1 MLRRFL
7 LVVTLT
13 TSVHLLG
20 QNGTN
25 GSTNTA
31 APVPGTGYVNN
42 GGYVTTAGNGQ
53 LVTPQAAYGTPAPTA
68 GISNG
73 DRAGITNNAPI
84 QSSALVPSE
93 PQVIG
98 VIENAPTVPLG
109 AAPSTYT
116 GNGNANA
123 ENSAGPTNDLGPSYF
138 SNTPAAMS
146 PEASLAE
153 VAAQYRARHGSTTAH
168 RYTNADIA
176 QLRNQ
181 GTGIVL
187 ETSTPPSPAA
197 SGGRQTTA
205 TATQAPQPA
214 PPVTVAQAQPPTP
227 GPQQPAPSA
236 PQSNPQPQQG
246 NTGTTPQIN
255 QPPANST
262 SENTSR
268 LPATS
273 SFLPLLGLLGL
284 ASGGVGLWFRRRRA

>member
-1 MLRRFL
+1 MRPKTARCSDIPCLLISNPIRRWPEDFLMLRRFL

-109 AAPSTYT
+109 AAPPTYT
-116 GNGNANA
+116 ANA
-123 ENSAGPTNDLGPSYF
+123 HPNPPNSPPPPTHLPPSSSPNTPPPGTAQPHAPRPPAARAGP
-138 SNTPAAMS
+138 
-146 PEASLAE
+146 
-153 VAAQYRARHGSTTAH
+153 
-168 RYTNADIA
+168 
-176 QLRNQ
+176 
-181 GTGIVL
+181 VL
-187 ETSTPPSPAA
+187 C
-197 SGGRQTTA
+197 
-205 TATQAPQPA
+205 
-214 PPVTVAQAQPPTP
+214 
-227 GPQQPAPSA
+227 
-236 PQSNPQPQQG
+236 
-246 NTGTTPQIN
+246 
-255 QPPANST
+255 
-262 SENTSR
+262 
-268 LPATS
+268 
-273 SFLPLLGLLGL
+273 
-284 ASGGVGLWFRRRRA
+284 